1 MSRKMNR
8 KEERELA
15 LRGIFQ
21 IDFHAEDAELDTS
34 LKIFLSWRDRV
45 TLKMKC
51 QV

>member
-1 MSRKMNR
+1 MNR

-34 LKIFLSWRDRV
+34 LKNFFELAGQGDP
-45 TLKMKC
+45 
-51 QV
+51 